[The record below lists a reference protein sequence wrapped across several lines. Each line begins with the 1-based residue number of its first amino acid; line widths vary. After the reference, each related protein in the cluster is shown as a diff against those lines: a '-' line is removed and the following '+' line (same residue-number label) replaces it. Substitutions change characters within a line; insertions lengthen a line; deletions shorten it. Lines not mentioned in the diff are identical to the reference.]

1 MEQVLGYVTRAYAFL
16 CITVPVAEK
25 VDLCYSANFDISA
38 YGDFI

>member
-25 VDLCYSANFDISA
+25 DLCYSANFDISA